1 MQNGTEVLPVQRE
14 KEIEMNLEIRSL
26 SMNYGKAKALS
37 DITLTLKSGGLTGLV
52 GPNGAGKST
61 LLKILATLLKPSCG
75 EILLDGKDIRKK
87 TDVMRNVLGYLP
99 QDVPVYGNLNAWE
112 YLTFLASAKKLEPS
126 AARNQIGSLMKTLHL
141 SDVGRKPL
149 SGFSGGMRQR
159 VGIAA
164 TLLGDPKVIIADE
177 PTTGLDPQERVTLRS
192 LLSGLAADRI
202 VLLSTH
208 IVSDVEAVA
217 SDLVILKKGKVL
229 FHGAPAEL
237 TNCADGHVW
246 EYTVADFSAIPA
258 GSAVSSA
265 VQGTRGIRVKTVGAK
280 PVEAQVCAASPTLE
294 DACLYMMGGETL

>member
-1 MQNGTEVLPVQRE
+1 MQNGTGVLSVQRE

-37 DITLTLKSGGLTGLV
+37 DVTLTLKSGGLTGLV

-87 TDVMRNVLGYLP
+87 PDVMRNVLGYLP

-164 TLLGDPKVIIADE
+164 ALLGDPKVIIADE

-217 SDLVILKKGKVL
+217 SDLVVLKKGKVL

-237 TNCADGHVW
+237 TTRADGHVW
-246 EYTVADFSAIPA
+246 EYTIADFSAVPA

-265 VQGTRGIRVKTVGAK
+265 VQGSRGIRVKTVGAK
-280 PVEAQVCAASPTLE
+280 PAEAQVCAASPTLE

>member
-1 MQNGTEVLPVQRE
+1 MRLLPVRAERE
-14 KEIEMNLEIRSL
+14 IDVNLEIRSL

-37 DITLTLKSGGLTGLV
+37 DVTLTLKSGGLTGLV

-61 LLKILATLLKPSCG
+61 LLKILATLLKPSRG
-75 EILLDGKDIRKK
+75 EILLNGKDIRKK
-87 TDVMRNVLGYLP
+87 PDAMRNVLGYLP
-99 QDVPVYGNLNAWE
+99 QDIPVYGNLNAWE
-112 YLTFLASAKKLEPS
+112 YLTFLASAKKMEPS
-126 AARNQIGSLMKTLHL
+126 AARKQIGSLMQTLHL

-164 TLLGDPKVIIADE
+164 ALLGDPKVIIADE

-192 LLSGLAADRI
+192 LLSGLAASRI

-217 SDLVILKKGKVL
+217 SDLVVLKKGKVL
-229 FHGAPAEL
+229 FHGAPEEL

-246 EYTVADFSAIPA
+246 EYTVADFSGIPA

-265 VQGTRGIRVKTVGAK
+265 VQGTRGIRVKTVGAR
-280 PVEAQVCAASPTLE
+280 PVEAQALAASPTLE
-294 DACLYMMGGETL
+294 DACLYMIGGEAL